1 MKKIE
6 VQNLLRLSLQ
16 TNLSQGVIHLLNLK
30 YSFFLVPILPIIVL
44 GTNCTVNSPL
54 MGFFFN
60 QADGEAG
67 KLLKQLLVLFVLSAL
82 LPHEKVEIIDREETY
97 AEI

>member
-1 MKKIE
+1 
-6 VQNLLRLSLQ
+6 
-16 TNLSQGVIHLLNLK
+16 
-30 YSFFLVPILPIIVL
+30 
-44 GTNCTVNSPL
+44 

-82 LPHEKVEIIDREETY
+82 LPHEKVEILDREETY
-97 AEI
+97 EEI